1 LRAGQS
7 FGRRRTPNTAIEVDR
22 SRLDHLAVIYSET
35 PTLALHV
42 LQGGEDDDDGVP
54 PEIYDELSQLRGLDS
69 AYDVTS
75 MAPPSPKM
83 NVAASEFVPGRGF
96 VPVQEVRYKGGLDPR
111 ATRART
117 VCLLVTAGKK
127 CAL

>member
-1 LRAGQS
+1 
-7 FGRRRTPNTAIEVDR
+7 
-22 SRLDHLAVIYSET
+22 
-35 PTLALHV
+35 

-96 VPVQEVRYKGGLDPR
+96 VPVQEVRHKGGVSILAPR
-111 ATRART
+111 ARARC
-117 VCLLVTAGKK
+117 VF
-127 CAL
+127 